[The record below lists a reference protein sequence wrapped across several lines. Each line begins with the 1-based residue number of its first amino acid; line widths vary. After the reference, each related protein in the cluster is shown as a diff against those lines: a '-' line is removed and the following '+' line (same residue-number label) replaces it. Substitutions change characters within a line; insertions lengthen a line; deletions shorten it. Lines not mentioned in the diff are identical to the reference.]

1 MNNNNSLKDYYIKLQ
16 ELYSNVVNILT
27 AINQSFHTSASEI
40 TVNYVDT
47 DNVSQNIRI
56 PSFLYLE
63 SKIEQLDS
71 NMSNLFKMPK
81 SGEAWFSKNN
91 DMYKLELVQSNTAP
105 LTPVIDS
112 SNLFAQVKD
121 TNILKDMVN
130 PKTFLKLNIDN
141 LPDNIEQIFMKKI
154 VLFSQELY
162 ESVRD
167 AQLSSYEEYKAYLY
181 NLVAGKDYEE
191 YDSILDLPIKVD
203 EYKSEFKIIDIPV
216 DTSSEQNPYTN
227 EYGNL
232 VYKVVFDTI
241 LYTDQEDSSIEFT
254 LHQGQLLSLSNDYA
268 IYKVLSVNTAI
279 ANNVKQHEAII
290 EEQVGHVT
298 LQTFEENSDMIMH
311 LYNASYDK
319 FHYVEVPL
327 EENEFVVIFLSTIYN
342 NVRSVLSEPMILD
355 MRTIVMKDKFGNKIQ
370 RNGKDI
376 SYIDYYNLYCKN
388 IGDLLLGI
396 SNTAYS
402 QLSNYSTDELRE
414 LQDGVAIQSYV
425 SSTLNDD
432 ALKVQRINTHLIDD
446 EYSNKLINLHAEKNE
461 LNAQLRSLQDNIDD
475 TYNQLVSTDSQD
487 SISNRENL
495 KSQLNDY
502 YNQRIQLQKEIISIV
517 DNINVLKTN
526 VYGTADA
533 KYRVRGNAYIS
544 DIEDYI
550 ATNFTNCELIA
561 LEYEYRYK
569 SITKDTSN
577 VTNINSTIFTEWNR
591 VSNDNKERKLYFDSI
606 TNTYDIKYINYSQ
619 SENITKWN
627 QIDIPITQG
636 EDVVIRVRYKYS
648 IGQPFMD
655 MYTPW
660 SDEFTVQFPV
670 EFNDSLE
677 LTSIIEQNDTD
688 TVNAAFQR
696 TLLNDGYQEHIS
708 NKVIDNSQVY
718 FHMPENIYSGFNTP
732 ENKYISLK
740 DKLLSLTTDIS
751 SYKALFETD
760 LMSKY
765 KVYLEW
771 DNNSIEINSNVNN
784 KIIINE
790 TANITLNQDTFTKKM
805 MTLVIRNVGDIP
817 VKLYSIMPG
826 TTTIPLYKSNGKY
839 DYMVGD
845 YESVPLLYGEAPN
858 IDDCLYI
865 QKLGQWIYFRKDNPY
880 SKKSNYEMTD
890 GTVKGMAITNAQMIQ
905 DKNAYINET
914 FKTNNGFLLHNNIY
928 ISDIMKEDTQMSL
941 PFRFRSTIH
950 EQLLQS
956 TFGQNTSNI
965 NNYSLNENGSKWE
978 ISNISTNDT
987 IAESIYDINYLN
999 VDENKFKYVFGN
1011 ESKTNALIL
1020 KYENISIARVD
1031 SGSDGTDNSKYIY
1044 MNNNDVSLS
1053 FTNLINMNAT
1063 SIMNFLSNESKSK
1076 SITQDALCG
1085 AFFIPQLLSKDYLL
1099 CEDEKYYKEIPVGD
1113 SISIPL
1119 LFEYFM
1125 NENNYEVTKTL
1136 HFDIKTALSKEI
1148 SHYEISINCI
1158 YNYMSHILSDNSIES
1173 SNVDT
1178 IMNVNMNA

>member
-47 DNVSQNIRI
+47 DNVSQSIRI

-81 SGEAWFSKNN
+81 SGEAWFTKNN

-105 LTPVIDS
+105 LTPIIDT
-112 SNLFAQVKD
+112 NNIFAQVKD

-141 LPDNIEQIFMKKI
+141 LPDNIEQVFMKKI

-181 NLVAGKDYEE
+181 NLTIGKDYEE
-191 YDSILDLPIKVD
+191 YDSVLDLPIKVD
-203 EYKSEFKIIDIPV
+203 EYKSEFKIIDIPT
-216 DTSSEQNPYTN
+216 DKTTGEQNPYTN

-268 IYKVLSVNTAI
+268 IYKVLSVNTTI
-279 ANNVKQHEAII
+279 VNNVKQHEIII
-290 EEQVGHVT
+290 EEQVGHVS

-311 LYNASYDK
+311 LYNSSYDK

-327 EENEFVVIFLSTIYN
+327 EENKFVVIFLSTIYN
-342 NVRSVLSEPMILD
+342 NVRSILSEPMLFDLRSI
-355 MRTIVMKDKFGNKIQ
+355 TMKDKFGNAIQ
-370 RNGKDI
+370 RNGKEI

-402 QLSNYSTDELRE
+402 QLSNYSSNELRE
-414 LQDGVAIQSYV
+414 LQDGLAIQSYV
-425 SSTLNDD
+425 SSTLNDNV
-432 ALKVQRINTHLIDD
+432 LKVQRINTHLIDD
-446 EYSNKLINLHAEKNE
+446 EYSDKLVSLHSEKNQ
-461 LNAQLRSLQDNIDD
+461 LSAQLRSLQDNIDD

-495 KSQLNDY
+495 KAQLNEY

-517 DNINVLKTN
+517 DNINILKTN

-533 KYRVRGNAYIS
+533 KYRVRGNAYIN

-550 ATNFTNCELIA
+550 KNNFINCDLIG

-591 VSNDNKERKLYFDSI
+591 VSNDNKERKLVFDNV
-606 TNTYDIKYINYSQ
+606 TNTYSIDYVNYSQ
-619 SENITKWN
+619 SENVTKWN

-636 EDVVIRVRYKYS
+636 EDVVIRVRYRYS

-655 MYTPW
+655 LYTPW
-660 SDEFTVQFPV
+660 SDEFVVKFPV

-677 LTSIIEQNDTD
+677 LTSIIEQNDKD
-688 TVNAAFQR
+688 TVNAAFNK
-696 TLLNDGYQEHIS
+696 TLLNDGYQEHIN

-751 SYKALFETD
+751 NYKSLFETD

-765 KVYLEW
+765 KVYIEW
-771 DNNSIEINSNVNN
+771 DNNSVEINSNVNN

-790 TANITLNQDTFTKKM
+790 TANIALNQDTFTKKM

-839 DYMVGD
+839 DYIVSD
-845 YESVPLLYGEAPN
+845 YESVPLLYGEAPDIN
-858 IDDCLYI
+858 DCLYI
-865 QKLGQWIYFRKDNPY
+865 QKLGQWIYFRKNNPY
-880 SKKSNYEMTD
+880 NQKSHYDMVDDTS
-890 GTVKGMAITNAQMIQ
+890 KGMSILSAQRVQ
-905 DKNAYINET
+905 DKNAYINNEYVKNKG
-914 FKTNNGFLLHNNIY
+914 FILNNKIY
-928 ISDIMKEDTQMSL
+928 ISEIMKLDTHMSL
-941 PFRFRSTIH
+941 PFRYRPSLYDK
-950 EQLLQS
+950 LLES
-956 TFGQNTSNI
+956 NYGLDTQNVYKYKPTDNSSWEMVSSTSN
-965 NNYSLNENGSKWE
+965 
-978 ISNISTNDT
+978 STNT
-987 IAESIYDINYLN
+987 EAENKSLTTYLD
-999 VDENKFKYVFGN
+999 VDENYFQYVFN
-1011 ESKTNALIL
+1011 TENSKINALIL
-1020 KYENISIARVD
+1020 KYENISLDKNIKD
-1031 SGSDGTDNSKYIY
+1031 DNSTTSKWIY
-1044 MNNNDVSLS
+1044 LNNSDTSLS
-1053 FTNLINMNAT
+1053 FTNLINNST
-1063 SIMNFLSNESKSK
+1063 TGLTNFLSNSSKDK
-1076 SITQDALCG
+1076 LINHETLCG
-1085 AFFIPQLLSKDYLL
+1085 AFFVPQLMSKDYLL
-1099 CEDEKYYKEIPVGD
+1099 CEDEKYYKSIPVGD

-1119 LFEYFM
+1119 LFEYFI
-1125 NENNYEVTKTL
+1125 NESVNQVTKTL

-1148 SHYEISINCI
+1148 SHYEISVNCV
-1158 YNYMSHILSDNSIES
+1158 YNYMNYISQDES
-1173 SNVDT
+1173 QIGKNTDT
-1178 IMNVNMNA
+1178 ILNIN